1 MVILMA
7 QLKEVFGISTRVDST
22 SYVDRGGLDERFRR
36 ALDADRHIAVHG
48 GSKQGKSWLRA
59 KGLSSRE
66 TLLVQCTPTSTP
78 ASLFSEALGRL
89 GIKASLSMST
99 SRDISGSLDFS
110 GALELGKIVGK
121 LSTSG
126 KVEGAISTTTTVDE
140 APLGQTVADLL
151 WVSLSIV
158 ASKKRLVLEDFHY
171 LSESVQREFAFML
184 KAMGEYGLF
193 AVIVGVWPRD
203 HLLTYFN
210 GDLDGR
216 VEDIHLSWSDAE
228 LLRVLEQG
236 SRTLNIRIS
245 TQIEQQ
251 MLRDAYGSIGLLQRL
266 AEQLCTGSN
275 IFDTQTRLNPRSVS
289 TGSKYLEAR
298 TAVAAQMQGRYQTFA
313 DNFVRGMRRL
323 AQGLEVY
330 RYILQASTEATDEE
344 LIAGID
350 SAHLLQRVSDHQGG
364 ESIRAS
370 DLTQALERIDKLQLK
385 IGVNPLVLTYNR
397 SDRKLFLADRSFLFY
412 RAHGNQQWPWSATA
426 PRIQNDLY
434 VQEPLDIDFEGG
446 LT

>member
-1 MVILMA
+1 MA
-7 QLKEVFGISTRVDST
+7 QLRDVFGISTRVDSA
-22 SYVDRGGLDERFRR
+22 SYVDRGGLDDKFRR
-36 ALDADRHIAVHG
+36 ALDSDRHIAVHG

-66 TLLVQCTPTSTP
+66 TLLVQCTPSSTP

-89 GIKASLSMST
+89 GINASLAMSS

-110 GALELGKIVGK
+110 GALELGKLVGK
-121 LSTSG
+121 ISATG
-126 KVEGAISTTTTVDE
+126 RAEGAISTTTTVDE

-171 LSESVQREFAFML
+171 LSEKVQREFAFML

-193 AVIVGVWPRD
+193 AVVVGVWPRD

-216 VEDIHLSWSDAE
+216 VEDIHLRWSDAE
-228 LLRVLEQG
+228 LARVLGQG
-236 SRTLNIRIS
+236 SLALNIRIS

-266 AEQLCTGSN
+266 AEQLCVESRVFETVP
-275 IFDTQTRLNPRSVS
+275 RLQPKSLS
-289 TGSKYLEAR
+289 TGSAYISAR
-298 TAVAAQMQGRYQTFA
+298 ASVAAQMQGRYQTFA

-323 AQGLEVY
+323 AEGLEVY
-330 RYILQASTEATDEE
+330 RYILQTSTEAHDSE
-344 LIAGID
+344 LIDGID
-350 SAHLLQRVSDHQGG
+350 SARLLQRVLDHKGG

-397 SDRKLFLADRSFLFY
+397 SDRRLFLADRSFLFF
-412 RAHGNQQWPWSATA
+412 RAHGNQQWPWSASA
-426 PRIQNDLY
+426 PEIKNDLY
-434 VQEPLDIDFEGG
+434 VQEPLDLDFGDANG
-446 LT
+446 A